1 MARNKREPDAPDEDP
16 GVWLMTL
23 ADMFSLLLV
32 FFIMLFALTYKDEEK
47 YVGMLTKM
55 GDALGG
61 KSQLEKKSGLDV
73 VSENMQ
79 KFLKDNNLL
88 MQVNLTSDS
97 RGVSLYAEG
106 DMFFD
111 PGSADL
117 KPEIKRLLRRIA
129 EIIKSTPYRVIVE
142 GHTDDTQG
150 AMDKYPTNWELSSA
164 RASSV
169 VRYFI
174 DEEGI
179 EPYRFSAEG
188 YAGFKPKYALIPEN
202 RSKNRRVEIIISR
215 EKM

>member
-1 MARNKREPDAPDEDP
+1 MARNKQESDAPDEDP

-23 ADMFSLLLV
+23 ADMFSLLLC

-61 KSQLEKKSGLDV
+61 KSQLERKSGLDV

-111 PGSADL
+111 AGSAEL

-129 EIIKSTPYRVIVE
+129 EIIRATPYKVIVE

-150 AMDKYPTNWELSSA
+150 VMDKYPSNWELSSA

-169 VRYFI
+169 VRHFI

-188 YAGFKPKYALIPEN
+188 YAGFRPKYALIPEN
-202 RSKNRRVEIIISR
+202 RSRNRRVEIIISR

>member
-1 MARNKREPDAPDEDP
+1 MARNKGEPDVHDEDP
-16 GVWLMTL
+16 GIWLLTL

-61 KSQLEKKSGLDV
+61 KSRLEKKSGLDV

-79 KFLKDNNLL
+79 KFLQDNNLL

-111 PGSADL
+111 AGSAEL
-117 KPEIKRLLRRIA
+117 KPDIKRLLRRMA
-129 EIIKSTPYRVIVE
+129 EIIRTTPYKVIVE

-150 AMDKYPTNWELSSA
+150 KMDKYPSNWELSTA
-164 RASSV
+164 RASAV
-169 VRYFI
+169 VRHFI
-174 DEEGI
+174 EEEGI

-188 YAGFKPKYALIPEN
+188 YAGFKPRYALIPEN

>member
-1 MARNKREPDAPDEDP
+1 MARKHEAEVPDEDP

-23 ADMFSLLLV
+23 ADMFSLLLC

-61 KSQLEKKSGLDV
+61 KSTLEKKSGLDV

-88 MQVNLTSDS
+88 MQANLTSDS

-106 DMFFD
+106 DMFFNA
-111 PGSADL
+111 GSAEL
-117 KPEIKRLLRRIA
+117 KPEIKRLLRHIA
-129 EIIKSTPYRVIVE
+129 EIIKTTPYRVIVE

-150 AMDKYPTNWELSSA
+150 AMEMYPSNWELSSA

-169 VRYFI
+169 VRHFI

-188 YAGFKPKYALIPEN
+188 YAGFRPKYALIPEN

-215 EKM
+215 DKM

>member
-1 MARNKREPDAPDEDP
+1 MARNKYEPDAPDEDP

-23 ADMFSLLLV
+23 ADMFSLLLC

-61 KSQLEKKSGLDV
+61 KSRLEKKSGLDV

-111 PGSADL
+111 AGSAEL

-129 EIIKSTPYRVIVE
+129 EIIKTTPYKVIVE

-150 AMDKYPTNWELSSA
+150 TMDKYPSNWELSSA

-169 VRYFI
+169 VRHFI
-174 DEEGI
+174 EEEGI